1 MDTNTIYA
9 IVIIAVI
16 AVALIIGSWLIGRS
30 RRNAIN
36 KSTEHAKAAADERLA
51 AERAQAEQEERE
63 EHEQAK
69 EPAESGAR
77 QSSGGKPA
85 EPTNEEKIEAE
96 EPAISRAELEAQE
109 RERLS
114 QTPPKLA
121 AAEEV
126 PGEESAQAE
135 SVVEDL
141 AVVDE
146 VPTPPAEQIE
156 KPAGKK
162 SRLQRLRE
170 RLSKSSNPFGKALFN
185 ILAKD
190 QLSEADWED
199 VEDTLLLADV
209 GAEASEELVD
219 KLRTDAR
226 VTGERDAKKPSVII
240 MVGVNGTGKTTTAGK
255 LARLFV
261 SEDKTVL
268 LGAADTFRAAA
279 ADQLETWGAKVDV
292 PVVRSDRE
300 GADPASVAFEASA
313 KAKELGTDVLIID
326 TAGRLQNKAN
336 LMDEL
341 GKIRRVAEK
350 NLPVDEVLLVL
361 DATTGQNG
369 MAQAKV
375 FAEAIGITGV
385 VLTKLDGSAKGGIV
399 ISVQK
404 ELGVPVKLVGVGEG
418 PDDLAPFDPESF
430 VDGILGE

>member
-36 KSTEHAKAAADERLA
+36 KSTEHAKAAADARLA

-63 EHEQAK
+63 AHEQAK

-146 VPTPPAEQIE
+146 VPTPPAEQIV
-156 KPAGKK
+156 KPAG
-162 SRLQRLRE
+162 
-170 RLSKSSNPFGKALFN
+170 
-185 ILAKD
+185 
-190 QLSEADWED
+190 
-199 VEDTLLLADV
+199 
-209 GAEASEELVD
+209 
-219 KLRTDAR
+219 
-226 VTGERDAKKPSVII
+226 
-240 MVGVNGTGKTTTAGK
+240 
-255 LARLFV
+255 
-261 SEDKTVL
+261 
-268 LGAADTFRAAA
+268 
-279 ADQLETWGAKVDV
+279 
-292 PVVRSDRE
+292 
-300 GADPASVAFEASA
+300 
-313 KAKELGTDVLIID
+313 
-326 TAGRLQNKAN
+326 
-336 LMDEL
+336 
-341 GKIRRVAEK
+341 
-350 NLPVDEVLLVL
+350 
-361 DATTGQNG
+361 
-369 MAQAKV
+369 
-375 FAEAIGITGV
+375 
-385 VLTKLDGSAKGGIV
+385 
-399 ISVQK
+399 
-404 ELGVPVKLVGVGEG
+404 
-418 PDDLAPFDPESF
+418 
-430 VDGILGE
+430 

>member
-36 KSTEHAKAAADERLA
+36 KSTEHAKAAADARLA

-63 EHEQAK
+63 AHEQAK

-190 QLSEADWED
+190 QLSSKTRCCLPTWAP
-199 VEDTLLLADV
+199 
-209 GAEASEELVD
+209 
-219 KLRTDAR
+219 RRAR
-226 VTGERDAKKPSVII
+226 SSWTSYAP
-240 MVGVNGTGKTTTAGK
+240 T
-255 LARLFV
+255 
-261 SEDKTVL
+261 
-268 LGAADTFRAAA
+268 RA
-279 ADQLETWGAKVDV
+279 
-292 PVVRSDRE
+292 
-300 GADPASVAFEASA
+300 
-313 KAKELGTDVLIID
+313 
-326 TAGRLQNKAN
+326 
-336 LMDEL
+336 
-341 GKIRRVAEK
+341 
-350 NLPVDEVLLVL
+350 
-361 DATTGQNG
+361 
-369 MAQAKV
+369 
-375 FAEAIGITGV
+375 
-385 VLTKLDGSAKGGIV
+385 
-399 ISVQK
+399 
-404 ELGVPVKLVGVGEG
+404 
-418 PDDLAPFDPESF
+418 
-430 VDGILGE
+430 